1 MHIAQGFARIDHSG
15 DHALSRLLALS
26 ANSAWNLLNFRRGL
40 LLALMER
47 GYSITALVPSGEGV
61 AELQQ
66 LGVIVRPIELSP
78 RGISPLSDLRL
89 LWSYWR
95 QLGELKPAA
104 FLGFTAKPNI
114 YGSIAAHRRGIPV
127 IANITGLGTG
137 FLSGRTLE
145 TVLSRLYRTALA
157 HAERVFFHNG
167 DDRDLFLA
175 RGLAEASRAEVIP
188 GSGVNLSHFGVES
201 PTGDADPHF
210 LFIGRFLRDKGIVE
224 FVEAARKVKQDKLGV
239 RFSAL
244 GTVEPH
250 PKSVGTETLERWK
263 REQLVE
269 FLGSADD
276 VRPFIAQVDC
286 VVLPSYREGLPR
298 ALLEA
303 SAMARAVIGSDVP
316 GCRDVVEDGTTG
328 YLCAPRSASSLAGA
342 MIKFADLSPD
352 RRAAMGLAARKK
364 AEREF
369 GEQRVIDA
377 YISALEH
384 ILANNPRGTGTA

>member
-1 MHIAQGFARIDHSG
+1 
-15 DHALSRLLALS
+15 L
-26 ANSAWNLLNFRRGL
+26 
-40 LLALMER
+40 
-47 GYSITALVPSGEGV
+47 
-61 AELQQ
+61 
-66 LGVIVRPIELSP
+66 
-78 RGISPLSDLRL
+78 
-89 LWSYWR
+89 
-95 QLGELKPAA
+95 LGELKPAA

-137 FLSGRTLE
+137 FLSGRILE
-145 TVLSRLYRTALA
+145 TVLSRLYRTALE
-157 HAERVFFHNG
+157 HAQRVFFHNS
-167 DDRDLFLA
+167 DDRDLFL
-175 RGLAEASRAEVIP
+175 SRRLVDPRNCQVIP
-188 GSGVNLSHFGVES
+188 GSGVNLSHFGVEP
-201 PTGDADPHF
+201 PTGNADPHF
-210 LFIGRFLRDKGIVE
+210 LFIGRFLKDKGIVE
-224 FVEAARKVKQDKLGV
+224 FVEAAQTVKQDQQGA
-239 RFSAL
+239 RFTAL

-250 PKSVGTETLERWK
+250 PKSIGSDTLEKWK

-276 VRPFIAQVDC
+276 VRPFIAQADC

-316 GCRDVVEDGTTG
+316 GCRDVVEEGTG

-352 RRAAMGLAARKK
+352 RRVAMGLAGRRK

-369 GEQRVIDA
+369 DEQRVIDA
-377 YISALEH
+377 YVSALEH
-384 ILANNPRGTGTA
+384 ILPNPRGSGGVS

>member
-1 MHIAQGFARIDHSG
+1 
-15 DHALSRLLALS
+15 LSRLLALS
-26 ANSAWNLLNFRRGL
+26 SNSAWNLLNFRRGL
-40 LLALMER
+40 LLALIER
-47 GYSITALVPSGEGV
+47 GYSIAALVPSGDGV
-61 AELQQ
+61 AELEQ

-78 RGISPLSDLRL
+78 RGVSPVSDLRL

-95 QLGELKPAA
+95 SLGELKPAA

-114 YGSIAAHRRGIPV
+114 YGSIAAHRRGVPV

-137 FLSGRTLE
+137 FLSGPILE
-145 TVLSRLYRTALA
+145 MVLSRLYRTALE
-157 HAERVFFHNG
+157 HAQRVFFHNG
-167 DDRDLFLA
+167 DDRDLFFS
-175 RGLAEASRAEVIP
+175 RGLVGRCNCQVIP
-188 GSGVNLSHFGVES
+188 GSGVNLSHFGLEP
-201 PTGDADPHF
+201 PTGNADSHF
-210 LFIGRFLRDKGIVE
+210 LFIGRFLKDKGIVE
-224 FVEAARKVKQDKLGV
+224 FVEAAQTVKQHQQGA
-239 RFSAL
+239 RFTAL

-250 PKSVGTETLERWK
+250 PKSIGSDTLEKWK

-276 VRPFIAQVDC
+276 VRPFIAQADC

-316 GCRDVVEDGTTG
+316 GCRDVVEDGITG

-352 RRAAMGLAARKK
+352 RRAAMGLAGRRK

-369 GEQRVIDA
+369 GEQRVVDA
-377 YISALEH
+377 YISALEQ
-384 ILANNPRGTGTA
+384 ILANNPRGSGVA